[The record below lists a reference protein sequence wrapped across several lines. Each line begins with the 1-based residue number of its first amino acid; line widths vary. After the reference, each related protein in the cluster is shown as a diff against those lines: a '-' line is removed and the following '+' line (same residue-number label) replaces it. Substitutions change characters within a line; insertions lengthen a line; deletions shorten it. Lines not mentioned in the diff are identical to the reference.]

1 MNQQT
6 FPFVAIDTVLGDI
19 YLDVVSSVS
28 VTLDLNATVV
38 IVSKV
43 VLLNVNDPTDMFIDR
58 VREPADVDT

>member
-1 MNQQT
+1 M
-6 FPFVAIDTVLGDI
+6 
-19 YLDVVSSVS
+19 SSVS
-28 VTLDLNATVV
+28 VTLDLNAAVV